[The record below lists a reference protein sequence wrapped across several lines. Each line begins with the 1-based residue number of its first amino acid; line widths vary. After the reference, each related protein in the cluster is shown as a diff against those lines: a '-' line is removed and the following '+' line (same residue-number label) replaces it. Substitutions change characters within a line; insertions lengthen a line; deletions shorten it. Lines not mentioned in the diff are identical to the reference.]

1 MYDFYMLD
9 VTTAKKT
16 FRQTLALL
24 LVTIFWPIVMG
35 LFLIIAA
42 IISEQSVTAVSA
54 IFSIAWLV
62 LFVWLIVKLWKIGPQ
77 VGVSSWG
84 ALWLLFPVL
93 GIFIVGMLFLEP
105 LKYIADKSNLPLTWN
120 LIKDTWHEFNKYLK
134 PSINSAMWLLYG
146 SLILG
151 AVMLL
156 SAIWPIF
163 YALYAIA
170 AAGYIALTLWVSM
183 KIFLA
188 MYNLDTDGKV
198 KGDEGKISL
207 KNFWSMIWIAIL
219 TILIV
224 AGPVVLAYLI
234 YTVGVLVSGMGMFST
249 LSALGTDTQSAST
262 ALAMLA
268 NVGLGLLLLVILVVL
283 MIGGCIWIMYK
294 SNQYKL
300 TMPALLLQG
309 KKGMPALNESA
320 RLIKNRW
327 WGFFWKNM
335 MIGLT
340 AGALLAI
347 VLQIVIG
354 IILAILL
361 ALLPKGAVGN
371 GVGGFLTMA
380 GQGAMQIIL
389 VPFLLLFEVK
399 LYKAF
404 VKTAK

>member
-283 MIGGCIWIMYK
+283 MIGG
-294 SNQYKL
+294 
-300 TMPALLLQG
+300 
-309 KKGMPALNESA
+309 
-320 RLIKNRW
+320 
-327 WGFFWKNM
+327 
-335 MIGLT
+335 
-340 AGALLAI
+340 
-347 VLQIVIG
+347 
-354 IILAILL
+354 
-361 ALLPKGAVGN
+361 
-371 GVGGFLTMA
+371 
-380 GQGAMQIIL
+380 
-389 VPFLLLFEVK
+389 
-399 LYKAF
+399 
-404 VKTAK
+404 